1 MQHLTTKSFFQRN
14 NIDSEEDKNLNFENI
29 NYISDNRYVIYES
42 KDFVTQETKAWY
54 IPIIF

>member
-42 KDFVTQETKAWY
+42 KDS
-54 IPIIF
+54 